1 MAMLHGLL
9 RAVIMAAAAAMQCAR
24 LAGASAPPPVVR
36 CGAAGCTVT
45 NAYGV
50 FPDRSACRAAA
61 AAFPV
66 SERELLAVVANAT
79 AAGTRMKVATRYSH
93 SVPKLAC
100 PAGDRG
106 LIISTNALTRVV
118 AVDAAR
124 G

>member
-9 RAVIMAAAAAMQCAR
+9 RAVIVAAAATQCAR

-50 FPDRSACRAAA
+50 FPDRLACRAAA
-61 AAFPV
+61 AAFPA

>member
-1 MAMLHGLL
+1 MLHGLL
-9 RAVIMAAAAAMQCAR
+9 RAVIMAAAATQCAR

-50 FPDRSACRAAA
+50 FPDRLACRAAA
-61 AAFPV
+61 AAFPA

-106 LIISTNALTRVV
+106 LIISTNALTRV
-118 AVDAAR
+118 DAAR

>member
-1 MAMLHGLL
+1 MAAMLLHGLL
-9 RAVIMAAAAAMQCAR
+9 RAVVACMYLAR

-36 CGAAGCTVT
+36 CGGAAGCTVT

-61 AAFPV
+61 AAFPA